1 MYFHSIRFNGYNL
14 AMNYLLISCVLLSSF
29 AFLAYSVSYFISP
42 NMKSEFER
50 FELKKFGIFV
60 IILEALGALGLL
72 AGLFLKPLLLFSA
85 GGLAVLMFLGVIVRI
100 KSKDGLMVSLPAFF
114 FMSLNAYIFYL
125 GSTM

>member
-1 MYFHSIRFNGYNL
+1 
-14 AMNYLLISCVLLSSF
+14 
-29 AFLAYSVSYFISP
+29 
-42 NMKSEFER
+42 MKSEFER

-72 AGLFLKPLLLFSA
+72 VGLYLKPLLLFSA
-85 GGLAVLMFLGVIVRI
+85 GGLAVLMLLGVIVRI
-100 KSKDGLMVSLPAFF
+100 KSKDGLMVSLPALF